1 MNDTTTKLLLAASFA
16 LLLSACSSNEI
27 YHNNF
32 SSCVVTAQK
41 SCESYS
47 IQQHNKET
55 NQEYLLGFVEID
67 DQGQLR
73 NRAQMQALLNV
84 LYALASKE
92 SLLINVFVHGW
103 HHNASPGDTNVES
116 FKHSLA
122 ELSKVENQLHHS
134 GRTPRKVVGVYV
146 GWRGESIDVPLVKD
160 ATFWDRKNTA
170 HEVGYLGMTELLLRL
185 EEIRNVKNTQEP
197 PVKSRL
203 VVIGHSLGG
212 AAVYS
217 ATAQIFADRFV
228 NSAGNK
234 NYVGNAEGFGDLV
247 VLLNP
252 AFEALKYAPLYDLAQ
267 ARCSYFQNQ
276 PPRLVV
282 LTSEADYATK
292 YAFPAGRIFST
303 LFETHGTIN
312 RNDCNLPLSY
322 SEGAAD
328 RQTVGHFEPLQS
340 HELHPISASMEPAY
354 DQAKTI
360 WESQL
365 PEGLLQF
372 GRTELTSLR
381 RTVIHN
387 PYLNVKVDK
396 QLIAGHNDVFRPE
409 IMEFIRML
417 IVVSTTE

>member
-1 MNDTTTKLLLAASFA
+1 MYRWQKM
-16 LLLSACSSNEI
+16 LLSRIARI
-27 YHNNF
+27 RPM
-32 SSCVVTAQK
+32 K
-41 SCESYS
+41 
-47 IQQHNKET
+47 
-55 NQEYLLGFVEID
+55 
-67 DQGQLR
+67 
-73 NRAQMQALLNV
+73 
-84 LYALASKE
+84 
-92 SLLINVFVHGW
+92 
-103 HHNASPGDTNVES
+103 
-116 FKHSLA
+116 
-122 ELSKVENQLHHS
+122 
-134 GRTPRKVVGVYV
+134 
-146 GWRGESIDVPLVKD
+146 
-160 ATFWDRKNTA
+160 WD
-170 HEVGYLGMTELLLRL
+170 
-185 EEIRNVKNTQEP
+185 I
-197 PVKSRL
+197 
-203 VVIGHSLGG
+203 
-212 AAVYS
+212 
-217 ATAQIFADRFV
+217 
-228 NSAGNK
+228 
-234 NYVGNAEGFGDLV
+234 
-247 VLLNP
+247 
-252 AFEALKYAPLYDLAQ
+252 YAPLYDLAQ

-312 RNDCNLPLSY
+312 RNDCNLPLFSY

-365 PEGLLQF
+365 PEGSIQF

-396 QLIAGHNDVFRPE
+396 QLIAGHNDVFCPE

-417 IVVSTTE
+417 IVVSTAE